1 MKKWQFLPKI
11 ETKKQK
17 ENIIMK
23 FKYEAQTRPEGC
35 NVFSIYFSSVE
46 EALMM
51 LKTLKKHFK
60 CPVKVEW
67 SIDGETYTA

>member
-1 MKKWQFLPKI
+1 
-11 ETKKQK
+11 
-17 ENIIMK
+17 MK

-35 NVFSIYFSSVE
+35 NVFSIYFTDVE

-60 CPVKVEW
+60 CSVTMEW
-67 SIDGETYTA
+67 SIDGEKFTA

>member
-1 MKKWQFLPKI
+1 
-11 ETKKQK
+11 
-17 ENIIMK
+17 MK

-35 NVFSIYFSSVE
+35 NVFSIYFTDVE

-60 CPVKVEW
+60 CPVTVEW
-67 SIDGETYTA
+67 SIDGEKFTA